1 MTADDGLLARIMDR
15 TYFLPCIHIVNSAR
29 GVAVPASTNTRT
41 IVMVVLGATASQIAS
56 AMSIAIFPVIAP
68 QLAERLAVDASF
80 VGYQMSLL
88 YGAAMVLSPLAGSAE
103 LRWGACRS
111 MQVALMASGISMA
124 LAITGNLYLIAMATV
139 FVGASAALVSA
150 GAAHLLFRF
159 SAPQRRNLI
168 FSLKQTGVP
177 FGWATVALIAPSVT
191 LTLGWRWALAAIMV
205 YGVGMAIALQRVRA
219 RWDDDRDPHAA
230 TKVHVLD
237 GVRLVWRYPV
247 LRRLGFAAFF
257 FSFVQLCMGTFT
269 VTLLVKEAGYS
280 LITAGFMFSLA
291 QVAGIFGRVLLG
303 WVADVPGGSITVLK
317 VSDLIVAACCI
328 VAAFINA
335 AWPPALLAVFYI
347 VFGAMAYGWNG
358 VMQAQ
363 IARLSPKGMV
373 GVATGGLMV
382 WIFAGTLAGPALFAT
397 GYRFVN
403 SYTTCFGALAAIALT
418 GWVLLRSLRIADHEQ
433 SVRNH

>member
-1 MTADDGLLARIMDR
+1 ML
-15 TYFLPCIHIVNSAR
+15 YVHIVNSVR
-29 GVAVPASTNTRT
+29 GVAARLADNRT
-41 IVMVVLGATASQIAS
+41 ITMVVLGATAAQIAS

-68 QLAERLAVDASF
+68 QLAARLAVDASF

-88 YGAAMVLSPLAGSAE
+88 YCAAMVLSPLAGSAE

-111 MQVALMASGISMA
+111 MQVALVASSISMA

-139 FVGASAALVSA
+139 LVGGGAALVSA

-168 FSLKQTGVP
+168 FSIKQTGVP
-177 FGWATVALIAPSVT
+177 FGWAVVALLAPT
-191 LTLGWRWALAAIMV
+191 LALSLGWRWALAAVMV
-205 YGVGMAIALQRVRA
+205 YGVCMVVALQRVRA
-219 RWDDDRDPHAA
+219 QWDDDRDPHAA
-230 TKVHVLD
+230 TQVHVLD
-237 GVRLVWRYPV
+237 GVRLLWRYPV
-247 LRRLGFAAFF
+247 LRRLGFAGFC
-257 FSFVQLCMGTFT
+257 FSFVQLCLGTFT

-291 QVAGIFGRVLLG
+291 QVAGMSGRVLLG
-303 WVADVPGGSITVLK
+303 WVADVSGRSITVLR
-317 VSDLIVAACCI
+317 VSDLIVAACCVI
-328 VAAFINA
+328 AAFINS
-335 AWPPALLAVFYI
+335 AWPPALLAALYV

-397 GYRFVN
+397 GYRFVG
-403 SYTTCFGALAAIALT
+403 SYTTCFGVLASIAMT
-418 GWVLLRSLRIADHEQ
+418 GWVVLRSVRVADHEQ
-433 SVRNH
+433 TGRDR